1 VTTACVL
8 VVDDD
13 AGVRRM
19 LVEYLGSHDYEVTA
33 VGSGTEMRAALALR
47 VPDVVLLDVGLPG

>member
-1 VTTACVL
+1 MPSPRIV

-19 LVEYLGSHDYEVTA
+19 LERSLEADGFEV
-33 VGSGTEMRAALALR
+33 GRAR
-47 VPDVVLLDVGLPG
+47 RQ